1 MQESGPPQAAD
12 LREYLGILL
21 HRKWTL
27 VLATALVVGS
37 ALAFSLRQTP
47 IYVSE
52 TRVLVRPSTSS
63 PGFAPSSVNLETE
76 RALVDSAIVATIARD
91 DLNLQGSPGSL
102 LDDLEVSVEA
112 NTEILAIR
120 YSDPDPL
127 RAQSLAAAFAQ
138 AYIRFRVEQAQ
149 EQFEAQSAGIQ
160 GRIDDT
166 EDRLA
171 TLEGEIKAATSPARQ
186 NELAAER
193 DSLIARLGVLQQEL
207 EDLRTAAEV
216 QGGGGEIVQP
226 ADLPS
231 APSSPNHVRSGALA
245 LAVGVALGVGVVF
258 LRERLDQRLRGRP
271 DLEEQL
277 AAPVLATVPKVKGW
291 SKRSRTELVSAS
303 DPRSGPAEA
312 YRTLRT
318 NLQFIA
324 RGGDFRILSVTSPS
338 LGEGKTTTV
347 ANLAVALAQTGKR
360 VIAVSC
366 DLRKPRLHRF
376 FDLDN
381 SNGVTTTLVG
391 ETALH
396 LAIQRPG
403 LDSLRVLA
411 SGPVPPNPAELL
423 ASEEMD
429 ALLDSLRA
437 SADFVIIDT
446 PPLLAVADALVLA
459 PKSDGVLVVVDA
471 GTTTRGAVA
480 HSREQLEQVGANIV
494 GGVLND
500 YDPQRGKYYPNYYG
514 YDHSY
519 RYKDDRSVEPPSGNG
534 SQRVAS
540 PIDMWQ

>member
-1 MQESGPPQAAD
+1 MQESGPPQAVD
-12 LREYLGILL
+12 LREYLGILR
-21 HRKWTL
+21 HRKWTV

-63 PGFAPSSVNLETE
+63 PGFAPPLVNLETE

-91 DLNLQGSPGSL
+91 DLNLQQSPGSL
-102 LDDLEVSVEA
+102 LDDLDVSVEA

-127 RAQSLAAAFAQ
+127 RAQSLASAFAQ
-138 AYIRFRVEQAQ
+138 AYISFRLEQAQ

-160 GRIDDT
+160 KRIDDS

-171 TLEGEIKAATSPARQ
+171 ALEGQIDAATSPARQ

-207 EDLRTAAEV
+207 ENLRTAAEV

-245 LAVGVALGVGVVF
+245 LAVGVALGVGVAF

-291 SKRSRTELVSAS
+291 SKSSRTELVSAS

-338 LGEGKTTTV
+338 LGEGKTTSV
-347 ANLAVALAQTGKR
+347 ANLAVALAQTGKK

-376 FDLDN
+376 FDLEN
-381 SNGVTTTLVG
+381 TKGVTTTLVG
-391 ETALH
+391 ETSLH

-429 ALLDSLRA
+429 ELLESLRA

-459 PKSDGVLVVVDA
+459 PKSDGVIIIADS

-480 HSREQLEQVGANIV
+480 HTREQLQQVGAKIV
-494 GGVLND
+494 GGVLNNF
-500 YDPQRGKYYPNYYG
+500 DPQRGKYYANYYG
-514 YDHSY
+514 YDNSY
-519 RYKDDRSVEPPSGNG
+519 RYKDDRPVEPPSGNG